1 MIIIKKSD
9 KINVIACL
17 RKRGNSFKTDNILLN
32 NSIFYELFIEV
43 YIMYMKQDE
52 GELVDDDLDL
62 LSGPQSQ
69 PAELDQT
76 IDYNFAQQELMMNE
90 YSNDPIQ
97 EAICDLEKQYEEDKQ
112 GEMGIYT
119 KTRI

>member
-1 MIIIKKSD
+1 
-9 KINVIACL
+9 
-17 RKRGNSFKTDNILLN
+17 
-32 NSIFYELFIEV
+32 
-43 YIMYMKQDE
+43 MKQDE
-52 GELVDDDLDL
+52 GELLDDDDLDL
-62 LSGPQSQ
+62 FSGPQSQ

-112 GEMGIYT
+112 GKDRRTSTSTWGESCSMLQNLCPSYPNCKSVHRKYVKI
-119 KTRI
+119 K

>member
-1 MIIIKKSD
+1 MQL
-9 KINVIACL
+9 L
-17 RKRGNSFKTDNILLN
+17 RETVLNFWQCTVWWLNI
-32 NSIFYELFIEV
+32 YEFCIEV
-43 YIMYMKQDE
+43 YMKQDE
-52 GELVDDDLDL
+52 GELLDNDLDL
-62 LSGPQSQ
+62 FSGPQSQ

-112 GEMGIYT
+112 GKEPGGCTSTSTQGESALIVT
-119 KTRI
+119 ELVP

>member
-1 MIIIKKSD
+1 
-9 KINVIACL
+9 
-17 RKRGNSFKTDNILLN
+17 
-32 NSIFYELFIEV
+32 
-43 YIMYMKQDE
+43 MKQDE
-52 GELVDDDLDL
+52 GELLDDDDLDL
-62 LSGPQSQ
+62 FSGPQSQ

-112 GEMGIYT
+112 GKDRRTSTSTWGESRSNMLQNLCPSYPNCKSVHRKYVKI
-119 KTRI
+119 K

>member
-1 MIIIKKSD
+1 MQLH
-9 KINVIACL
+9 VW
-17 RKRGNSFKTDNILLN
+17 GNSFKTDNILLN

-43 YIMYMKQDE
+43 YIMYMKQDK

-119 KTRI
+119 KTRL